1 MADTE
6 RRRVTTED
14 GQASGFDDAWHEAW
28 WAQMEEG
35 GGNVIASYK
44 MRMVESTDD
53 HVVMSMPYQ
62 PAARQGTGVF
72 CSGILMQLADVA
84 ATSVCFNH
92 MKKNAPPDAELPF
105 PLAVQISTNLLRN
118 TDHGTVIAES
128 RLVHG
133 GRTMIVCESTVKD
146 EQGRL
151 LATVTTTHL
160 VPPRR

>member
-1 MADTE
+1 MTE
-6 RRRVTTED
+6 PEKRRVTFED
-14 GQASGFDDAWHEAW
+14 GVASGFDDAWHEASW
-28 WAQMEEG
+28 RQMEES
-35 GGNVIASYK
+35 GGNVIASYR
-44 MRMVESTDD
+44 MRTLESNDE

-92 MKKNAPPDAELPF
+92 MAKTYPDRNDLPF

-133 GRTMIVCESTVKD
+133 GRTMMVCESTVKD
-146 EQGRL
+146 EDGRL
-151 LATVTTTHL
+151 LATVTSTHL
-160 VPPRR
+160 IPPRR

>member
-1 MADTE
+1 
-6 RRRVTTED
+6 
-14 GQASGFDDAWHEAW
+14 
-28 WAQMEEG
+28 
-35 GGNVIASYK
+35 
-44 MRMVESTDD
+44 
-53 HVVMSMPYQ
+53 
-62 PAARQGTGVF
+62 
-72 CSGILMQLADVA
+72 MQLADVA

-118 TDHGTVIAES
+118 TDHGAVIAES

-133 GRTMIVCESTVKD
+133 GRTMMVCESTVKD

-160 VPPRR
+160 IPPLRQ